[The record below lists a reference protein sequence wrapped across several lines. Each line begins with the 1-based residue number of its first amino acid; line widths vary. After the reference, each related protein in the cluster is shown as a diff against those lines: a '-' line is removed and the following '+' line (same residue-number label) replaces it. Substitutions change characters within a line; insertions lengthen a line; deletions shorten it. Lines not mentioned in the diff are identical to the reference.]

1 VKASSVNGSTEL
13 LDLIRLVWEWAG
25 LDQWPWDDI
34 MGVILILGATMFVL
48 AFALKGKKVR

>member
-1 VKASSVNGSTEL
+1 VNGSTEL
-13 LDLIRLVWEWAG
+13 LDLIRLLWEWAG

-48 AFALKGKKVR
+48 AFALKGKKER